1 MGSFN
6 MASKFFFL
14 SVLLAAASTWA
25 QDSSSSAVKGDY
37 GVYFDSASGNYFSN
51 SNPQFVIRPVG
62 DAKYVDRIEV
72 SINDGSF
79 EDYSGALKLGS
90 EGLHTIKFR
99 AVDPV
104 LNWSPVQTFR
114 VFVDLNAPTSSFS
127 WQGKHKLGDNT
138 YVSSEATLSL
148 SAEDNLS
155 GVKKIVTKNGDKPLW
170 TVSGPLRFPKE
181 GPYELIWAAVDNVG
195 NMEGWRSYKFFVD
208 TTPPKTKLKVQGTS
222 SLKSQR
228 TFINYGTS
236 AVLEGADT
244 GAGVQ
249 FIEYKINNGPITR
262 YSSPIVFSEP
272 ASELRYRAVDW
283 VGNEEP
289 WQMMAVYQDTAPP
302 VLAVEKVGPHTLAE
316 GKIFVL
322 PGFSFKVSASDA
334 YAGMNKV
341 LVSHD
346 GKSFSEAKEEFE
358 HKFTQA
364 GVHHFQVKATD
375 KVNNSAES
383 APFIVV
389 VDNKAPVTKIKPRQ
403 ALVQKGEKNFL
414 SGIPNMIDI
423 LGEDEGV
430 GLKYIEY
437 SYDGKSW
444 SQLKGPIDLATW
456 DYAKQTLF
464 YRGIDGL
471 GNREPAQSLTIEI
484 LRNGPKV
491 DLFVESDGLPNVP
504 LKQIGDRKP
513 AKKE

>member
-1 MGSFN
+1 MT
-6 MASKFFFL
+6 SKLFFC
-14 SVLLAAASTWA
+14 VLVTALAASA
-25 QDSSSSAVKGDY
+25 QEVSAKGDY
-37 GVYFDSASGNYFSN
+37 GVYFDAASGNYFSN

-72 SINDGSF
+72 SVNDGSF
-79 EDYSGALKLGS
+79 EDYGGALKLGS

-114 VFVDLNAPTSSFS
+114 VFVDLKSPTSSFS
-127 WQGKHKLGDNT
+127 WQGKHKLGEIT
-138 YVSSEATLSL
+138 YVSSEATLTL

-195 NMEGWRSYKFFVD
+195 NMEEWRNYKFVVD
-208 TTPPKTKLKVQGTS
+208 TTPPKTNLKVQGTS
-222 SLKSQR
+222 TLKNQK

-236 AVLEGADT
+236 AVLEGADG

-249 FIEYKINNGPITR
+249 FIEYKINHGPVTR

-289 WQMMAVYQDTAPP
+289 WQLMTVYQDTAPP
-302 VLAVEKVGPHTLAE
+302 ALAVEKVGVHTLAE
-316 GKIFVL
+316 GKIFAL
-322 PGFSFKVSASDA
+322 PGFAFKISSSDA
-334 YAGMNKV
+334 YAGLDKV
-341 LVSHD
+341 LVSFD
-346 GKSFSEAKEEFE
+346 GKSFSDVKAEFE
-358 HKFTQA
+358 HKFTQP
-364 GVHHFQVKATD
+364 GIYKFQVKATD
-375 KVNNSAES
+375 KVNNTSES
-383 APFIVV
+383 APYIVV

-403 ALVQKGEKNFL
+403 ALVQKDEKNFL

-437 SYDGKSW
+437 SYDGKYW
-444 SQLKGPIDLATW
+444 SMLKGPIDLATW
-456 DYAKQTLF
+456 EHVKQTLY
-464 YRGIDGL
+464 YRGVDGL
-471 GNREPAQSLTIEI
+471 GNREPAQALTIEI
-484 LRNGPKV
+484 N
-491 DLFVESDGLPNVP
+491 
-504 LKQIGDRKP
+504 I
-513 AKKE
+513 KERSKSGSVC